1 MTSPSF
7 RFHGAIYKWQ
17 RTGGSWQLSRWGR
30 VVAEVVPDERY
41 PSMFRVKLPDR
52 PISDKVSLTR
62 AHWQA
67 QNRWTGMN
75 DDEASPAGTGRG
87 HGDDNTSG
95 DVRPAHTA
103 DADRDQL
110 QHLDLDDLGL
120 DHRGLLDP
128 PVRGR
133 AP

>member
-52 PISDKVSLTR
+52 PFSDMVNLTR
-62 AHWQA
+62 AKDAALRLVDHALQ
-67 QNRWTGMN
+67 T
-75 DDEASPAGTGRG
+75 
-87 HGDDNTSG
+87 
-95 DVRPAHTA
+95 RPQCAVE
-103 DADRDQL
+103 R
-110 QHLDLDDLGL
+110 
-120 DHRGLLDP
+120 P
-128 PVRGR
+128 PVRSDEGG
-133 AP
+133 ATMAGL